1 MKNIQ
6 KKQELMN
13 PKVDF
18 VFKSIFGNEKYP
30 EILIS
35 FLNAVLKLPKE
46 KKIIKVKIEN
56 PNIDK
61 MDIEDKYSILDILA
75 TANDNTKID
84 IEIQIKNNYDM
95 IPRTIYYLSKLIE
108 GQMKEGEDY
117 NRILKSITIN
127 IVDFELLKSNKRV
140 HNSFLFIEKETG
152 EVLTDLA
159 EIHFIEL
166 PKLKIEDI
174 NTEDL
179 LNDWLLFIENPESEA
194 IEMLKTKIKEI
205 GSAKKVLEVLSLDKE
220 ARLVYESRQKA
231 LKDKISAIN
240 TAEKRGREEGIK
252 EGIEKEKF
260 NIALN
265 MLENGMSIDVV
276 EKITGLSK
284 TRVNEILKEIKHN

>member
-1 MKNIQ
+1 LKNSH

-35 FLNAVLKLPKE
+35 FLNAVLNPPEE

-140 HNSFLFIEKETG
+140 HNSFLFIEKDTG

-220 ARLVYESRQKA
+220 ARMVYESRQKA

-252 EGIEKEKF
+252 EGKIEMAKEMLKDGE
-260 NIALN
+260 NI
-265 MLENGMSIDVV
+265 D
-276 EKITGLSK
+276 KIIKYTKLTK
-284 TRVNEILKEIKHN
+284 KEIEELK

>member
-1 MKNIQ
+1 MKSIQ

-35 FLNAVLKLPKE
+35 FLNAVLKLPEE

-140 HNSFLFIEKETG
+140 HNSFVFKEKETG

-252 EGIEKEKF
+252 EGIYLVAK
-260 NIALN
+260 NL
-265 MLENGMSIDVV
+265 LLLGSTVDVV
-276 EKITGLSK
+276 CKATGLNSK
-284 TRVNEILKEIKHN
+284 EVEEIEKEIKHS

>member
-1 MKNIQ
+1 
-6 KKQELMN
+6 
-13 PKVDF
+13 
-18 VFKSIFGNEKYP
+18 
-30 EILIS
+30 
-35 FLNAVLKLPKE
+35 
-46 KKIIKVKIEN
+46 
-56 PNIDK
+56 
-61 MDIEDKYSILDILA
+61 
-75 TANDNTKID
+75 
-84 IEIQIKNNYDM
+84 M

-252 EGIEKEKF
+252 EGIYLVAK
-260 NIALN
+260 NL
-265 MLENGMSIDVV
+265 LSLGSTV
-276 EKITGLSK
+276 EMVCNATGLNSK
-284 TRVNEILKEIKHN
+284 EVEEIEKEIKHD

>member
-152 EVLTDLA
+152 EV
-159 EIHFIEL
+159 
-166 PKLKIEDI
+166 
-174 NTEDL
+174 
-179 LNDWLLFIENPESEA
+179 S
-194 IEMLKTKIKEI
+194 M
-205 GSAKKVLEVLSLDKE
+205 SLS
-220 ARLVYESRQKA
+220 
-231 LKDKISAIN
+231 
-240 TAEKRGREEGIK
+240 
-252 EGIEKEKF
+252 
-260 NIALN
+260 
-265 MLENGMSIDVV
+265 
-276 EKITGLSK
+276 
-284 TRVNEILKEIKHN
+284 

>member
-1 MKNIQ
+1 MKSIQ

-35 FLNAVLKLPKE
+35 FLNAVLNPPEE

-179 LNDWLLFIENPESEA
+179 LSDWLLFIENPESEA

-205 GSAKKVLEVLSLDKE
+205 GSEKKVLEVLSLDKE
-220 ARLVYESRQKA
+220 ARMVYESRQKA

-284 TRVNEILKEIKHN
+284 TRVNEIFKEIKHN

>member
-1 MKNIQ
+1 M
-6 KKQELMN
+6 
-13 PKVDF
+13 
-18 VFKSIFGNEKYP
+18 
-30 EILIS
+30 
-35 FLNAVLKLPKE
+35 
-46 KKIIKVKIEN
+46 
-56 PNIDK
+56 
-61 MDIEDKYSILDILA
+61 
-75 TANDNTKID
+75 
-84 IEIQIKNNYDM
+84 
-95 IPRTIYYLSKLIE
+95 
-108 GQMKEGEDY
+108 
-117 NRILKSITIN
+117 
-127 IVDFELLKSNKRV
+127 KSNKRV
-140 HNSFLFIEKETG
+140 HNSFMFIEKETG

-240 TAEKRGREEGIK
+240 TAEKRGREEGIAEGIK

-265 MLENGMSIDVV
+265 MLENGMSVEVV
-276 EKITGLSK
+276 EKITGLSR
-284 TRVNEILKEIKHN
+284 TRVNEILKETKHS

>member
-1 MKNIQ
+1 
-6 KKQELMN
+6 MN

-35 FLNAVLKLPKE
+35 FLNAVLNPPEE

-140 HNSFLFIEKETG
+140 HNSFVFKEKETG

-240 TAEKRGREEGIK
+240 TAEKRGREEGIAEGIK

-284 TRVNEILKEIKHN
+284 IRVNEIFKEIKHN